1 MLFCFLTIPASP
13 PEADSAALDLCLS
26 RISAGDQSA
35 LAELYDRTRS
45 AIYGFALSLLKN
57 VHDAEDV
64 LQEVYLQVW
73 QAAGRYRSFR
83 KPMAWLLTITRN
95 LAMSRIRDQGKTVTL
110 SPEDWHMQFADTPA
124 VTTEDRLV
132 LESML
137 AFLTDEERQIVTLHA
152 LTGLK
157 HREIAALLELPLPT
171 VLSKYNRALKKLRL
185 VLKEGE

>member
-73 QAAGRYRSFR
+73 QAAGRYRSGC
-83 KPMAWLLTITRN
+83 L
-95 LAMSRIRDQGKTVTL
+95 Q
-110 SPEDWHMQFADTPA
+110 SPAIWP
-124 VTTEDRLV
+124 
-132 LESML
+132 
-137 AFLTDEERQIVTLHA
+137 
-152 LTGLK
+152 
-157 HREIAALLELPLPT
+157 
-171 VLSKYNRALKKLRL
+171 
-185 VLKEGE
+185 